1 MNKCLVIFV
10 EGDTEFVFYKR
21 IVEHA
26 RGKLD
31 QNNDSD

>member
-1 MNKCLVIFV
+1 MSKCLVIFA
-10 EGDTEFVFYKR
+10 EGDMEFVFYKR
-21 IVEHA
+21 IVEHV